1 MTSEIYIRY
10 VTTSGLEKTVRYDV
24 DETAINLDVRDI
36 AEIDLNQGN

>member
-1 MTSEIYIRY
+1 